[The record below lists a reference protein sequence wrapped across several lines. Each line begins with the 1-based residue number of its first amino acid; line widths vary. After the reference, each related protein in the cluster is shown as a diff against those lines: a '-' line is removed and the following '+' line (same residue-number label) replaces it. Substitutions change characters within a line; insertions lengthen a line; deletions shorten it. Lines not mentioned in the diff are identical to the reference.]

1 MAGFTDGNKT
11 FFSSIV
17 DSIKKV
23 SSFGMAYE
31 DLVIKNS
38 QAVGVTEAQ
47 FLQKGGIKDE
57 AFLFG
62 LRRADTST
70 KQYIA
75 YFEGLQKQKTLLTRI
90 CTEPRD

>member
-1 MAGFTDGNKT
+1 MAGLTDEKKS
-11 FFSSIV
+11 FFSSIIEN
-17 DSIKKV
+17 IKKV
-23 SSFGMAYE
+23 GSFGMAYE

-38 QAVGVTEAQ
+38 QAVGITEAQ

-57 AFLFG
+57 SFLFG

-75 YFEGLQKQKTLLTRI
+75 S
-90 CTEPRD
+90 